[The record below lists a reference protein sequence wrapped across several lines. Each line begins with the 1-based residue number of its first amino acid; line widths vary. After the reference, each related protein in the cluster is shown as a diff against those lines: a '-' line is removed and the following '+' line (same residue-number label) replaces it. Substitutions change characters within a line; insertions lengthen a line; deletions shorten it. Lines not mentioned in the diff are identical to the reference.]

1 MKFIHS
7 DIKSEVLY
15 KGVVGLE
22 SNLPMIRKDN
32 LLNKVVNFFKIKLFM
47 RKNKY
52 EEKVTYD
59 KETNKDKYLLDI
71 QRRFES
77 GELKEEDINMEDTY
91 DLKKLYEQQIIWLN
105 GEIKLV
111 EAEMIAK

>member
-7 DIKSEVLY
+7 DNNNEVLY
-15 KGVVGLE
+15 KGVIGLE
-22 SNLPMIRKDN
+22 SNLPMIKKDN
-32 LLNKVVNFFKIKLFM
+32 LLSKVVNFFKIKLFM
-47 RKNKY
+47 RKNKC

-71 QRRFES
+71 QRRFEA
-77 GELKEEDINMEDTY
+77 GELKEEDINIEDTY
-91 DLKKLYEQQIIWLN
+91 DLKKLYEQQIMMLN

-111 EAEMIAK
+111 EAEMVAK